1 MGSMEVEVMEARLL
15 RATELNGE
23 MDDGDE
29 TGKIKYCCPVKS
41 FFYRNVSC

>member
-23 MDDGDE
+23 MDDDDITGE
-29 TGKIKYCCPVKS
+29 TKYILDS
-41 FFYRNVSC
+41 ELFFYIIH